1 MRNVICFTINNH
13 ELKDEL
19 DGNEYLSSE
28 LDYKD
33 IKGDTFLCYPP
44 EIYDKFS
51 DFALSRGYNNSED
64 FWEVDDEGKEADID
78 WTDGKFHM
86 KENKKMKKLTVEQ
99 KTKVIKF
106 AKALVE
112 KKIITEAF
120 PGVYFKIMN
129 PKLDAEYKLI
139 RNKIPFKYDYGRYIV
154 SNKNWIAFDKF
165 AASKGYEY
173 GKDYW
178 EVNKHGD
185 QKIDRDNLSKKIS
198 ESKII
203 KENNNYTMIS
213 ALREIADDLLLQTEL
228 LIDRQYGKVE
238 HDAFKNQ
245 WYKTANEFEKKFK
258 TIIKSLMKSGQ

>member
-19 DGNEYLSSE
+19 DGNKYLSSK

-64 FWEVDDEGKEADID
+64 FWEVDDEGKEADTD

-86 KENKKMKKLTVEQ
+86 KENSMNKYEIELKRKIKGSGLTTFPGKDEWSFFISKPGEHINARALVDVKNKQIISSGRLDSVSLDKYFNDYTRLRENKMKKLTVEQ
-99 KTKVIKF
+99 KAKVIKF
-106 AKALVE
+106 AKDLV
-112 KKIITEAF
+112 
-120 PGVYFKIMN
+120 
-129 PKLDAEYKLI
+129 
-139 RNKIPFKYDYGRYIV
+139 
-154 SNKNWIAFDKF
+154 DK
-165 AASKGYEY
+165 
-173 GKDYW
+173 
-178 EVNKHGD
+178 
-185 QKIDRDNLSKKIS
+185 
-198 ESKII
+198 KII